1 MESAEEKGGEAGRI
15 KVRNMEKA
23 LVVINQLKEQGIIS
37 DYAIGGGMASVF
49 YMEPVLT
56 YDLDIFCVL
65 AEDTGKLNILA
76 PLYKWADRAGYKTFK
91 EHLLI
96 EGLPVQFLPVYNDL
110 VREAVENAIG
120 KKVGR
125 VKTRV
130 VAPEYL
136 VAIMLQTS
144 RKKDIINAGK
154 MLGEA
159 KLNKRA
165 LLEILEKHGLLTKF
179 KALEGPL

>member
-1 MESAEEKGGEAGRI
+1 
-15 KVRNMEKA
+15 MEKTLA
-23 LVVINQLKEQGIIS
+23 VINQMVELGIIR

-56 YDLDIFCVL
+56 YDLDIFCTL
-65 AEDTGKLNILA
+65 PGEEKGLNILA
-76 PLYKWADRAGYKTFK
+76 PIYKWADRAGYKTFH

-110 VREAVENAIG
+110 VKEAVENAVEKKIG
-120 KKVGR
+120 L

-144 RKKDIINAGK
+144 SLWQCRPKGLWPSKRPRKKDIINAGK
-154 MLGEA
+154 MLSEA
-159 KLNKRA
+159 KINKRA
-165 LLEILEKHGLLTKF
+165 LLKILKKHGLLTKF
-179 KALEGPL
+179 KALDGPL

>member
-1 MESAEEKGGEAGRI
+1 
-15 KVRNMEKA
+15 MEKTLA
-23 LVVINQLKEQGIIS
+23 VINQLKEQGVIN
-37 DYAIGGGMASVF
+37 DYAVCGGMAAMF

-65 AEDTGKLNILA
+65 AGEEKGLNILA
-76 PLYKWADRAGYKTFK
+76 PIYKWADRAGYKTFK

-110 VREAVENAIG
+110 VKESVENAVEKKIG
-120 KKVGR
+120 L

-144 RKKDIINAGK
+144 RKKDAINAGK

-165 LLEILEKHGLLTKF
+165 LLKILKKHGLLAKLG
-179 KALEGPL
+179 AIEG

>member
-1 MESAEEKGGEAGRI
+1 
-15 KVRNMEKA
+15 MEKTLA
-23 LVVINQLKEQGIIS
+23 VINQMLELGIITN
-37 DYAIGGGMASVF
+37 YAIGGGMASMF

-65 AEDTGKLNILA
+65 AGAEKGLNILA
-76 PLYKWADRAGYKTFK
+76 PIYKWADRAGYKTFK

-96 EGLPVQFLPVYNDL
+96 DGLPVQFLPIYNDL
-110 VREAVENAIG
+110 VRAAVKNAVEKKIG
-120 KKVGR
+120 L

-144 RKKDIINAGK
+144 RKKDIVNAGK
-154 MLGEA
+154 MLDEA
-159 KLNKRA
+159 KINKRA
-165 LLEILEKHGLLTKF
+165 LVKILKTHGLLVKF
-179 KALEGPL
+179 KALEGLL